1 MSNNNLKNQS
11 KFPYKSIPDLPTI
24 RNFYQQFNNPLNNF
38 TLRNSFLALEN
49 AKKDRENFFNNLF
62 STRNQMSSA
71 ISNFKEASNLR
82 KAFQNLTDLQSR
94 LEQLK
99 ENFYTPI
106 IPKIE
111 LVNENFLNEPIET
124 LNSDSIFLEENSS
137 VKAINELID
146 VQKETME
153 IIKELVKSTNESV
166 NISKENSSV
175 SKEASRLQKEEIE
188 SNKITETFN
197 KKMAYFTLW
206 IGIATLIATVIPL
219 ITGLLK

>member
-1 MSNNNLKNQS
+1 MPNNNLKNQLN
-11 KFPYKSIPDLPTI
+11 FPYSSIPDLPTI
-24 RNFYQQFNNPLNNF
+24 RNFYQQLNNPLNNF
-38 TLRNSFLALEN
+38 TLRNSFLALEK
-49 AKKDRENFFNNLF
+49 AKEDRQNFFNNLF

-124 LNSDSIFLEENSS
+124 
-137 VKAINELID
+137 
-146 VQKETME
+146 
-153 IIKELVKSTNESV
+153 
-166 NISKENSSV
+166 
-175 SKEASRLQKEEIE
+175 
-188 SNKITETFN
+188 
-197 KKMAYFTLW
+197 
-206 IGIATLIATVIPL
+206 
-219 ITGLLK
+219 